1 MAKRKVVPRRTQP
14 PRRSAANPTSPL
26 ARAAYTFPQP
36 ADSGLQAQKY
46 HRQSPAQPRQPLPA
60 PTGLKPYE
68 LRLEQILGDSAVAG
82 ILPKGQMTLFSGRD
96 TRGMKFPFSQHAGE
110 HGL

>member
-82 ILPKGQMTLFSGRD
+82 IVPNRPTDLYPPRD
-96 TRGMKFPFSQHAGE
+96 TPGVHPPGAPPPAARS
-110 HGL
+110 

>member
-68 LRLEQILGDSAVAG
+68 LRLDQILGDSAVAG
-82 ILPKGQMTLFSGRD
+82 CVHTRHVNFSSGRG
-96 TRGMKFPFSQHAGE
+96 TQATEPPALQQAAAP
-110 HGL
+110 